1 MFTKKQHELLRDF
14 ADKNDALFDL
24 GITTTD
30 SFTGEI
36 GEFIA
41 CQHFKL
47 KKSAR
52 SNKAVDGVAANG
64 ERYQV
69 KSKTVSGNNFTQSV
83 SNLQPALF
91 DKLVLVYFDSYYN
104 LQKMLVISASEIEGS
119 VFRITK
125 ANLSKFDSVDKVKIP
140 VKFQIAL
147 ADFAKS
153 FNALEENKII
163 RSRRIVGD
171 IGEFYACKKLGLII
185 CENRSEKGI
194 DARHPNGLTFEVKTR
209 RVYDSDR
216 RLSEGRRLNNL
227 IDKSA
232 DYLIVVTID
241 RCFEC
246 SGMWIIPMTNLAN
259 PKSAN
264 LKIVNSTLGVK
275 NIIPSKVS
283 WLQNGESF
291 RDFETLVSKRLSPK
305 PIVRKKTISAKLNHV
320 SPNQM
325 HAEQSNKIT
334 IEQIII
340 MVVLIAI
347 AFFVAF
353 MI

>member
-1 MFTKKQHELLRDF
+1 MFTKKQYQLLKDF

-47 KKSAR
+47 IKSAR
-52 SNKAVDGVAANG
+52 SNKAVDGVAENG
-64 ERYQV
+64 ERYQI
-69 KSKTVSGNNFTQSV
+69 KSKIVSGYNFTHTV
-83 SNLQPALF
+83 SNLQPAFF

-104 LQKMLVISASEIEGS
+104 LQKILVVSASEIEGT

-125 ANLSKFDSVDKVKIP
+125 SNLSKFDSVDNVKIP
-140 VKFQIAL
+140 VKFQTAL
-147 ADFAKS
+147 TDFAKS
-153 FNALEENKII
+153 FNALQENGII

-185 CENRSEKGI
+185 SENKTEKGI

-216 RLSEGRRLNNL
+216 RISEVRRLNNL
-227 IDKSA
+227 VGKTA
-232 DYLIVVTID
+232 DYLIVVTLD

-246 SGMWIIPMTNLAN
+246 SGMWILPMNNLVN

-264 LKIVNSTLGVK
+264 LKIINSTLGIK

-291 RDFETLVSKRLSPK
+291 RDFETMVSKRLSPK
-305 PIVRKKTISAKLNHV
+305 PIARKKTISVKLNQV
-320 SPNQM
+320 SPYQVN
-325 HAEQSNKIT
+325 AEQSNKIS
-334 IEQIII
+334 IGQIII

-353 MI
+353 II